1 MDNYGLDLHCE
12 MLLEEYRH
20 QLPLYERLQE
30 LVMQT
35 IRNQV
40 SQTDISVNSMES
52 RIKEEKSFVG
62 KLKRKGYKYSEL
74 SDITDILGVRVITFY
89 NEEVDR
95 IASLAESVFDIDW
108 QNSEDKR
115 LKHEFH
121 SFGYNSLHYICRLRE
136 SVPAELKNFRF
147 ELQIRTA
154 LQHVWS
160 AIQHDIGY
168 KTELEIP
175 IEHHRSLSRLAGLLE
190 LADNEFSRIRN
201 AIAEYRH
208 RINSLVQNGQFNEV
222 VLDKESFHSYLS
234 RRPYDKLNR
243 KIAAITQAEVHTA
256 SLLPFVNVLKHQGLK
271 TLGDVELMLKENVD
285 DAYQLALYQLGT
297 TDIDILSET
306 IGLQNLCIVYIL
318 KNGGGKPGLIQMFEE
333 LNGPSPYNETLASI
347 VLEQAQRLKFMNQ

>member
-1 MDNYGLDLHCE
+1 MEDYGLDMHCE
-12 MLLEEYRH
+12 MLLEAYRDR
-20 QLPLYERLQE
+20 LPLYKQLQE
-30 LVMQT
+30 QVMQI
-35 IRNQV
+35 IRDQV
-40 SQTDISVNSMES
+40 GQTDISLNSMES
-52 RIKEEKSFVG
+52 RIKEERSFVG
-62 KLKRKGYKYSEL
+62 KLKRKGYKYAEL
-74 SDITDILGVRVITFY
+74 EDITDILGVRVITFY

-95 IASLAESVFDIDW
+95 IASLAETVFDIDW

-136 SVPAELKNFRF
+136 PVNPELKNYRF

-168 KTELEIP
+168 KTEIEIP
-175 IEHHRSLSRLAGLLE
+175 IEYHRSLSRLAGLLE

-201 AIAEYRH
+201 GIAEYRH
-208 RINSLVQNGQFNEV
+208 RINSLVQNGRLNEV
-222 VLDKESFHSYLS
+222 PLDRESFGTYLS
-234 RRPYDKLNR
+234 RRPYDALNK
-243 KIAAITQAEVHTA
+243 KITAITQAELQAT
-256 SLLPFVNVLKHQGLK
+256 SLLPFVDVLRHQGLK

-285 DAYQLALYQLGT
+285 DAYQLALFQLGT

-306 IGLQNLCIVYIL
+306 IGLQNLCIVHIL
-318 KNGGGKPGLIQMFEE
+318 KNGGGKTGLIQMFEE

-347 VLEQAQRLKFMNQ
+347 VMEQAQRLKFMSV